1 MHRRIFS
8 LLSFVVILATLAVT
22 VVPATAFAAPPAQ
35 EPTCQQVV
43 TVQANDWL
51 SKLADKYFGNMMAY
65 PVIVEAT
72 NQKNAVD
79 SSFAK
84 IDNPDLIEPGWKL
97 CIVSAADAQAM
108 LAKAGAAPAA
118 APKGEPIK
126 IGLQG
131 PMTGDYAYEGQG
143 FKKAVELLVKQ
154 TNAAGGL
161 LGRPVELT
169 VEDDKGD
176 AKEASL
182 VADRLVSAGVVA
194 VIGGYNST
202 ATEAS
207 SAIYNEAGL
216 LNITPSATATK
227 LTEKGF
233 QRFFR
238 VCFLDDRQALFAVNF
253 MKDNLKAKNIG
264 VLHDNSTYAKGLA
277 DWTKKYAEEAGLN
290 VAFFDAINPS
300 DKDFTPTLTKIKGAG
315 LDVIYFTGY
324 HAQGGLLLKQ
334 GKEVGVTTQWMM
346 GNASNNPEVIKI
358 AGVDAAKGA
367 IITTEPLP
375 SDLDY
380 PQAKK
385 YIEDFKAA
393 YGEDAASVWWVMAA
407 DAYNVIKYVVEQ
419 TKSTDSAVLAEYLH
433 KSFKDYPGITGPIIG
448 FDEKGD
454 RLGTIHK
461 AYIISEEGNIVPY
474 KK

>member
-1 MHRRIFS
+1 MYKRWFT
-8 LLSFVVILATLAVT
+8 LLSVLLISGTLA
-22 VVPATAFAAPPAQ
+22 ATQ
-35 EPTCQQVV
+35 
-43 TVQANDWL
+43 
-51 SKLADKYFGNMMAY
+51 
-65 PVIVEAT
+65 
-72 NQKNAVD
+72 
-79 SSFAK
+79 
-84 IDNPDLIEPGWKL
+84 
-97 CIVSAADAQAM
+97 
-108 LAKAGAAPAA
+108 APAA
-118 APKGEPIK
+118 TRAAAPTETPAATTAPAATEAAAATEAPAPSGEPIK

-143 FKKAVELLVKQ
+143 FKKVVDLLVKQ

-161 LGRPVELT
+161 LGRPVELV
-169 VEDDKGD
+169 VEDDKGTAQD
-176 AKEASL
+176 ASL

-202 ATEAS
+202 ATAAS
-207 SAIYNEAGL
+207 SAIYDEAGL
-216 LNITPSATATK
+216 LNITPSSTATALTTK
-227 LTEKGF
+227 GY

-253 MKDNLKAKNIG
+253 MKDQLKAKNIG

-277 DWTKKYAEEAGLN
+277 DWTKTYADQAGLN
-290 VAFFDAINPS
+290 VAFFDAINPN

-334 GKEVGVTTQWMM
+334 GKDLGLTTQWMM
-346 GNASNNPEVIKI
+346 GNASNNPELISI
-358 AGVDAAKGA
+358 AGVDAAKGT

-375 SDLDY
+375 SDLPY
-380 PQAKK
+380 PEAKK
-385 YIEDFKAA
+385 FIEDFKAA
-393 YGEDAASVWWVMAA
+393 YGEEPASVWWVMAA

-419 TKSTDSAVLAEYLH
+419 TKSTDSATMADFMH
-433 KSFKDYPGITGPIIG
+433 KQFKDYPGITGPILG

-461 AYIISEEGNIVPY
+461 AYVITADGKIVPY
-474 KK
+474 TSNQ